1 MIPESKGRT
10 YVEMDELWSR
20 GIPPRKFASTQLVP
34 VVGNEEKLKSEHLEE
49 A

>member
-1 MIPESKGRT
+1 
-10 YVEMDELWSR
+10 MDELWSR

-34 VVGNEEKLKSEHLEE
+34 LVGGGGRLGGEHLED